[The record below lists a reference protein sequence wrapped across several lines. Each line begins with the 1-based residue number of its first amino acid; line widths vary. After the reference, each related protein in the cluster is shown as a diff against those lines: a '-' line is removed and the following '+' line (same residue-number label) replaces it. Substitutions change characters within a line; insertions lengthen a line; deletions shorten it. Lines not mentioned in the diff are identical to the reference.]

1 MERHSKGMMAG
12 GIVMTSL
19 SPVALLVAA
28 FGSLGKSL
36 CEVDNGDA
44 AYNGSSAS
52 VSYRY
57 KDCSSY
63 DTTIYGGLISAVV
76 LVGVGVP
83 LIVIGAKKEPVDP
96 GATATLQPWAAPSTA
111 GLSLRV
117 DL

>member
-1 MERHSKGMMAG
+1 MMAG

-28 FGSLGKSL
+28 VGSLGKSL
-36 CEVDNGDA
+36 CEVDNSDA
-44 AYNGSSAS
+44 RYSGSSAS

-57 KDCSSY
+57 KDCSGY
-63 DTTIYGGLISAVV
+63 DATIYGGLISAVV

-83 LIVIGAKKEPVDP
+83 LIVVGAKKEPVDP
-96 GATATLQPWAAPSTA
+96 GVTATLQPWATPSTA

-117 DL
+117 NL